1 MDEIQILRIPA
12 NIESDKDSLNRQ
24 QTDTLIKP
32 TENLK
37 DYVLT
42 WVFLH
47 TVRVTW
53 KCVNMCVA
61 ENLFFFLG
69 GGLYS
74 NIQVIWL
81 FLKLYTYKQSGLI
94 ALVNKWI
101 DKV

>member
-42 WVFLH
+42 WVFLQ

-61 ENLFFFLG
+61 EIFFFWG